1 MGCTASWCY
10 LTSVQ
15 MMVISWSRMRLMT
28 PTRRHKMIGVP
39 GTTDKQITVDVD
51 ASIVILRDGRV
62 GLKILRVKRL
72 VLVYTDGG

>member
-10 LTSVQ
+10 PTSVQ
-15 MMVISWSRMRLMT
+15 MKVISWSRMRLMT

>member
-1 MGCTASWCY
+1 
-10 LTSVQ
+10 
-15 MMVISWSRMRLMT
+15 MT

-72 VLVYTDGG
+72 VLVYADGG